1 MEKLFNGRK
10 LNSQYDDYLFFFFL
24 AKLLE
29 IQIEG
34 ESVNHTIVFMILSL
48 LRNSL
53 GDFDAVHNQN
63 EQKK

>member
-1 MEKLFNGRK
+1 MVENLTRNAMII
-10 LNSQYDDYLFFFFL
+10 FFL

-34 ESVNHTIVFMILSL
+34 ESVNHIIVFMILSL

-53 GDFDAVHNQN
+53 DDFDAVQNQN